1 MSFLISNAMAASSL
15 TASAPQMG
23 QPDSTFSLVMIVAI
37 FIMFYFMLIRPQN
50 KRAKDHRDLV
60 SQLKKGDE
68 IITTGGL
75 LGKIID
81 VNDQFIKLSL
91 NDNLEIHLQR
101 NAVTAV
107 LPTGT
112 MKSL

>member
-1 MSFLISNAMAASSL
+1 MKF
-15 TASAPQMG
+15 
-23 QPDSTFSLVMIVAI
+23 
-37 FIMFYFMLIRPQN
+37 
-50 KRAKDHRDLV
+50 
-60 SQLKKGDE
+60 KKGDE

-107 LPTGT
+107 LPKGT